1 MLKYRSRKK
10 GAGKF
15 SLIDGM
21 ILSSARSVGQRLL
34 TLDEDFRNSD
44 EAIVIE

>member
-10 GAGKF
+10 GARKF

-34 TLDEDFRNSD
+34 TLDEDFRN
-44 EAIVIE
+44 EEGALLIT